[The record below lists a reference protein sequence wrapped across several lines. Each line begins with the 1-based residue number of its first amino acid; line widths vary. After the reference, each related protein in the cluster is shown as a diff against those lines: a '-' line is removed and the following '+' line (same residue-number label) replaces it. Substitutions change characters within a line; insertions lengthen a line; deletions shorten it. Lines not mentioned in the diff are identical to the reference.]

1 MHSRRRQKEGGDD
14 RDEKQDE
21 ACEAEALRVRIR
33 FLLRKA
39 VGMRLD
45 RFIIRIRNQ
54 SPVVGRKV
62 LRIRR
67 RFLLEEPEDRRQ
79 EGEVILLGNRRET
92 FRAQGPSVHGRRPA
106 SSPRPLWQSCR
117 RIHGDCPFPFSVYEE
132 DLCRKEIPAASQ
144 PGFGRGPG

>member
-1 MHSRRRQKEGGDD
+1 MMAHFVTALLCMHSRRRQKEGGDD

-79 EGEVILLGNRRET
+79 EGEVILLK
-92 FRAQGPSVHGRRPA
+92 
-106 SSPRPLWQSCR
+106 SP
-117 RIHGDCPFPFSVYEE
+117 
-132 DLCRKEIPAASQ
+132 
-144 PGFGRGPG
+144 

>member
-1 MHSRRRQKEGGDD
+1 MMAHFVTALLCMHSRRRQKESGDD

-79 EGEVILLGNRRET
+79 EGEVILLEIAVRLSET
-92 FRAQGPSVHGRRPA
+92 R
-106 SSPRPLWQSCR
+106 
-117 RIHGDCPFPFSVYEE
+117 PFSAWPPSCVF
-132 DLCRKEIPAASQ
+132 ASASLAILSKNSW
-144 PGFGRGPG
+144 